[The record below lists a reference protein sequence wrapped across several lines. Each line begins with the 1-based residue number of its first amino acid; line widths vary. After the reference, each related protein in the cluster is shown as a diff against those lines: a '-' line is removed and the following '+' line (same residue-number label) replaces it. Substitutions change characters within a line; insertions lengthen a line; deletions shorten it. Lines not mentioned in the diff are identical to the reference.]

1 MADLP
6 PPKDAFDWITAAG
19 AAAAVVWGAMKL
31 IRGGIAAMWEAVK
44 SIPSIARAFVALPQ
58 LVEQSQRQAA
68 MEKVITR
75 IHKEVT
81 PNGGSSLRDAVVR
94 QGLEFTAALQEQAQ
108 GLRRVESAIAV
119 LANSHRVSYDM
130 QGRGAVFECDPEGL
144 NGYTNHVYQ
153 QWTGRSESQL
163 MGMGWVSCIFSADR
177 EAVRD
182 EWESAVEDGRE
193 FRMRYRLLDAAQ
205 QPFLVETH
213 ASPVRDHEGVI
224 AKWVGVM
231 YRVDDHYLPE
241 ESSL

>member
-1 MADLP
+1 MSELP
-6 PPKDAFDWITAAG
+6 PTKDAFDWITAAG
-19 AAAAVVWGAMKL
+19 AAAVVVWGAIKL
-31 IRGGIAAMWEAVK
+31 LRGGLVAMWNAVK

-58 LVEQSQRQAA
+58 LVEQSQKQAA
-68 MEKVITR
+68 MEQIIAR

-81 PNGGSSLRDAVVR
+81 PNGGASLRDAVSR
-94 QGLEFTAALQEQAQ
+94 QGIELTAALQAQAQ
-108 GLRRVESAIAV
+108 GLRRVESAVAV
-119 LANSHRVSYDM
+119 LSNSHRVAYDM

-144 NGYTNHVYQ
+144 NSYTNHVYQ

-163 MGMGWVSCIFSADR
+163 MGMGWVSCIFLEDR
-177 EAVRD
+177 EGVRD

-193 FRMRYRLLDAAQ
+193 FRMRYRLVDAAQ
-205 QPFLVETH
+205 QPFRVEAH

-241 ESSL
+241 EIPL